1 MARIQQY
8 NFKDFVKEVQNRLS
22 IIHKIEGYEIGKNRI
37 TFFMNNAMV
46 IIRKN
51 KDDETKTRKTIISCS
66 EMFPCVIKN
75 DYNGSLKYNAAD
87 VNQAVNALDSY
98 FMEEL
103 GLNPTKSAICSRYQY
118 LKYMLL
124 PFIVTH
130 DDANKIKE
138 VQEDILFDLIYEGS
152 NNESCTSQSGANGTL
167 MTYIGKNIDTDK
179 VDAAF
184 IIIAESDKLNLFI
197 VRYENNQLIGDN
209 DDDEYIKHYEIPYA
223 KYPEISGVSLI
234 RKLSKTHYAFKRADF
249 KFLQETFSDD
259 NNDDGEIIEN

>member
-22 IIHKIEGYEIGKNRI
+22 IVHEIEGYEIGKNRI
-37 TFFMNNAMV
+37 TFLMNNAMV

-51 KDDETKTRKTIISCS
+51 KDEETKTRKTIISCS
-66 EMFPCVIKN
+66 EMFPCVIEN
-75 DYNGSLKYNAAD
+75 DYNGGLKYDAAD
-87 VNQAVNALDSY
+87 IDQAVNALDSY

-103 GLNPTKSAICSRYQY
+103 ELNPAKAAICSRYQY

-130 DDANKIKE
+130 DDDNKIKE
-138 VQEDILFDLIYEGS
+138 VQENILFDLIYEGIDS
-152 NNESCTSQSGANGTL
+152 ESCTSQSEVNGTL
-167 MTYIGKNIDTDK
+167 MAYIGKNIDTDK

-184 IIIAESDKLNLFI
+184 IIIAEATKIDLFI
-197 VRYENNQLIGDN
+197 VRYENGQLIGDN
-209 DDDEYIKHYEIPYA
+209 DEDEYIKHYEIPYA

-234 RKLSKTHYAFKRADF
+234 RKLTKTHYAFKRAFF
-249 KFLQETFSDD
+249 KFSQEVFPIDYEEAS
-259 NNDDGEIIEN
+259 NE

>member
-37 TFFMNNAMV
+37 TFLMNNAVV

-66 EMFPCVIKN
+66 EMFPCVIEN
-75 DYNGSLKYNAAD
+75 DYNGSLKYDAAD
-87 VNQAVNALDSY
+87 VDQVVNALDSY

-103 GLNPTKSAICSRYQY
+103 GLNPAKSAVCSRYQY

-130 DDANKIKE
+130 DDVNKIKE
-138 VQEDILFDLIYEGS
+138 VQEDILFDLIYEGTE
-152 NNESCTSQSGANGTL
+152 NESCTNQSEVNGTL
-167 MTYIGKNIDTDK
+167 MTYTGKNIETDK

-184 IIIAESDKLNLFI
+184 IIIAESNKLNLFI
-197 VRYENNQLIGDN
+197 VRYENGQLIGDN

-223 KYPEISGVSLI
+223 KYPEVSGVTAI

-259 NNDDGEIIEN
+259 NNGEIVEN